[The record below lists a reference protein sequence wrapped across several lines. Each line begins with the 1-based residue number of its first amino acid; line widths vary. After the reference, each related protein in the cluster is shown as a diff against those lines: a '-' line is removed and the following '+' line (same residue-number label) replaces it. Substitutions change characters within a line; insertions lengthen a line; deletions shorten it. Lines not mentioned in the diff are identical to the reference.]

1 MVSVMVKLA
10 SLENSYVNLSGKLH
24 DSEFINLA
32 QIANNAIHFDQRT
45 LFLDEREKKE
55 LNRQPLAVHHGGVY
69 ILEQQGILGLVCDLP
84 IREYQQQHVRNHEL
98 VLPDTIQGMLSNYR
112 GYNTEAAPVLLM
124 ANTDM
129 HLSAFV
135 ANHVPNATYQF
146 NGIRLLYYNE
156 ADAAALLDRFI
167 PVDHLYVGDGHH
179 RLYATSLSGFKQ
191 KVLAYVVGFNDIR
204 IDPIHR
210 ELIRISDDR
219 FAASLRFI
227 QKKFQVTLLS
237 ESNPEPDPGTVIM
250 FRGKQAW
257 RIRLIAL
264 DADGF
269 WNNDI
274 YRLNTQIIQQAFR
287 VFDGQR
293 QVHYLSEKEFRRHR
307 RNKNAVF
314 FKVHPMSKSAFL
326 ESAADS
332 NILPPKSTWMF
343 PKAPSM
349 LILSRYQ

>member
-1 MVSVMVKLA
+1 MVKLA
-10 SLENSYVNLSGKLH
+10 SLENSYVNLSGKVY

-45 LFLDEREKKE
+45 LFLSEHEKQE
-55 LNRQPLAVHHGGVY
+55 LNQQPLAVHHGGVY
-69 ILEQQGILGLVCDLP
+69 ILEQHGILGLVCDLP
-84 IREYQQQHVRNHEL
+84 ICEYQRQHVRNHEL

-112 GYNTEAAPVLLM
+112 GYNAEAAPVLLM
-124 ANTDM
+124 ANTDL
-129 HLSAFV
+129 HLAAFV
-135 ANHVPNATYQF
+135 ASHAPSAVYQAKE
-146 NGIRLLYYNE
+146 IRVLYYGE
-156 ADAAALLDRFI
+156 SDAALLLDQFSSI
-167 PVDHLYVGDGHH
+167 DHLYVGDGHH

-191 KVLAYVVGFNDIR
+191 NILAYIVDFNDIR
-204 IDPIHR
+204 INPIHR
-210 ELIRISDDR
+210 ELIRIGDDR

-237 ESNPEPDPGTVIM
+237 EDNPAPVNGSVIM
-250 FRGKQAW
+250 MRGTQAW
-257 RIRLIAL
+257 RIQLIGL

-287 VFDGQR
+287 IFDGQR
-293 QVHYLSEKEFRRHR
+293 QVHYLNEEEFQRHR
-307 RNKNAVF
+307 KNKDAVF
-314 FKVHPMSKSAFL
+314 FKVHAMSKTDFL
-326 ESAADS
+326 KSAADN

-349 LILSRYQ
+349 LIMSRYQ